1 MIQRC
6 KSWDLSKNESVTE
19 ISRLHRQLSG
29 FILIVMLVIFFL
41 GGQTDAKDAGL
52 DAFLPHD
59 LASSGLSASAE
70 DLLVEI
76 ESGESLNLSGLTI
89 IGSLDL
95 SRLSEPVRQSI
106 RITNS
111 RFLGAVRME
120 SVTFAQ
126 GLDLRGCTFEDNV
139 SFVKSRFLA
148 DAKFSG
154 AQFIKQADFGDTYF
168 EALSSFIS
176 ARFFNDSSF
185 GNVEFNGDAVFLDS
199 SFAKDVDFDD
209 AKFMRSGS
217 FRNARFEN
225 VRFFETEFVGQA
237 TFLDATFFGNATFA
251 ATRFDSDV
259 VFRNSRFLM
268 GSTFGLSSFAGL
280 ADFGRVSFQKTAFF
294 GGVKF
299 SDLAYFVAARFNED
313 LILEGARLYSMQLDD
328 VSFSEASMINLN
340 STDFTKFVV
349 HWNTIR
355 DRMVYNGAAYLA
367 LVKNYK
373 SLEWFDEADDCYY
386 QYRRIGQD
394 KAPWGWDKLS
404 DIISWLSCGYGVRV
418 SYTTFWCLFT
428 ILFFGVIFWAGKGM
442 SKFEIE
448 GMELPGDTRI
458 KPSKRASF
466 TDALYF
472 SIAMFTTSQAPVNT
486 YPVGVYRHLAMAEGI
501 LGWFFL
507 GLFVVVLSAVLIR

>member
-1 MIQRC
+1 M
-6 KSWDLSKNESVTE
+6 LVTE
-19 ISRLHRQLSG
+19 ISRWLWQYRGDSFVFPL
-29 FILIVMLVIFFL
+29 
-41 GGQTDAKDAGL
+41 
-52 DAFLPHD
+52 AFLPIVLLVFIFAVNVTSAEESGPD
-59 LASSGLSASAE
+59 SLLVPGQASGVQAIAAE
-70 DLLVEI
+70 DLLAEI
-76 ESGESLNLSGLTI
+76 ESGQALNYSDLVISGE
-89 IGSLDL
+89 LDL
-95 SRLSEPVRQSI
+95 SRLTGPISQPM

-111 RFLGAVRME
+111 RFLGAVKMT
-120 SVTFAQ
+120 SVSFDQ

-139 SFVKSRFLA
+139 SFVKSRFLG

-154 AQFIKQADFGDTYF
+154 ARFVGQVDFGDTYF
-168 EALSSFIS
+168 EGLSSFIS
-176 ARFFNDSSF
+176 TRFLNDSSF
-185 GNVEFNGDAVFLDS
+185 SNAEFDGDSAFLDS

-209 AKFMRSGS
+209 AKFMRSAS
-217 FRNARFEN
+217 FRSARFDD

-237 TFLDATFFGNATFA
+237 TFLDTTFFGNATFA

-280 ADFGRVSFQKTAFF
+280 ADFGNVYFQSTAFF

-299 SDLAYFVAARFNED
+299 SDLAYFVAVRFNRD

-328 VSFSEASMINLN
+328 VSFSESTKINLN

-349 HWNTIR
+349 HWSTIR

-394 KAPWGWDKLS
+394 RTPWGWSKLS
-404 DIISWLSCGYGVRV
+404 DIVSWLSCGYGVRV
-418 SYTTFWCLFT
+418 SYTSFWCLFT
-428 ILFFGVIFWAGKGM
+428 ILFFGVVFWAGKGM
-442 SKFEIE
+442 SKFEID
-448 GMELPGDTRI
+448 GVELPGDMRI
-458 KPSKRASF
+458 KPGKRASF